1 MKPTEV
7 RLVAALL
14 QEDYDS
20 PEQAAKEIIKALD
33 QRRFDHDN
41 NWCVIRPGVAG
52 IYGPYPTQGMAR
64 KAISKA
70 VSINAQ
76 GERVQLARLFRRIEE
91 AE

>member
-33 QRRFDHDN
+33 QRRYDHDN
-41 NWCVIRPGVAG
+41 NWCVIRPGIAG
-52 IYGPYPTQGMAR
+52 IYGPYPTQGAAR
-64 KAISKA
+64 KAVGKA
-70 VSINAQ
+70 VSMNAD
-76 GERVQLARLFRRIEE
+76 GEQVQLARLFRHLEE
-91 AE
+91 QT